1 MLVAIGVTA
10 AGGLGILLAGG
21 SPRELLHVV
30 YAVLAL
36 GILPVMGRASTRWEP
51 RRRALTTLLA
61 AIVTLVALLRL
72 AATG

>member
-10 AGGLGILLAGG
+10 AGGLGILAAGG
-21 SPRELLHVV
+21 GPRELLHVV
-30 YAVLAL
+30 YAVFAL
-36 GILPVMGRASTRWEP
+36 GILPVLGRASARLEP
-51 RRRALTTLLA
+51 RRRGLVTLLA